1 MNRRAAPWIA
11 CASCCAL
18 VLAAMLWLTVT
29 ALRLDR
35 AERGARA
42 LAAAEEAVR
51 LALWR
56 MELVLAPLLTQ
67 ENAQPYFVY
76 GAFYPAERA
85 YGRMFAG
92 VAAGELLVPSPF
104 LAGATAHVRLH
115 FQIDPAGAMHSPEA
129 PEGALRALAERH
141 GLVEN
146 EDLDARTA
154 LLAEIRPHLDR
165 AALAGIPQLERPPP
179 RDLVQVAVPAAND
192 LQQAQIAET
201 QLDQPSAQGQTPAQ
215 TEQLLVQQRK
225 STIEFQARN
234 EAQRQALNTNVVLP
248 QEAAPFF
255 PVKGGLSSSQ
265 VIHGPMTAL
274 WSGAHLVLARRVA
287 VGGGEYLQGCV
298 LNWPSLRQF
307 LLAAVR
313 DVLPDPDIEP
323 YPHAAARS
331 PERLL
336 AGIPARLIPGDLP
349 EEPVPFFSPIRV
361 ALLVAWPCLLLA
373 AGAIL
378 SLLAGAI
385 RLSER
390 RGAFVSSVTHELR
403 TPLTTFRM
411 YAEMLAEG
419 MVPAEEQRTQY
430 LRTLCTEADRLSHLV
445 ENVLAYSR
453 IERRRAVFPHETLTA
468 GDLLL
473 RTQERLKERAVR
485 AGMQLVVEPSAEA
498 SAAVVRTCPSA
509 VEQIL
514 FNLVDNACKYA
525 AGAGDARIHVTAEA
539 VRGGAAIVVAD
550 HGPGIEAGRLGA
562 LFAPFA
568 KSARQAADSAPGVG
582 LGLALCRRLAREI
595 GGRLVYDPRPPGG
608 ARFVLRLRG

>member
-1 MNRRAAPWIA
+1 MSRRAVPWVA

-29 ALRLDR
+29 ALRVDR
-35 AERGARA
+35 AERDARA
-42 LAAAEEAVR
+42 LAAAEESVR

-92 VAAGELLVPSPF
+92 FAAGELLVPSPF
-104 LAGATAHVRLH
+104 LAGATPHVRLH
-115 FQIDPAGAMHSPEA
+115 FQIDPGGALHSPEA
-129 PEGALRALAERH
+129 PEGALRALAERQ
-141 GLVEN
+141 GLVTGE
-146 EDLDARTA
+146 ELDARAA
-154 LLAEIRPHLDR
+154 LLAELGPHLGR
-165 AALAGIPQLERPPP
+165 AALAGIPGIEQPQQ
-179 RDLVQVAVPAAND
+179 RDLVQAAAPPPD
-192 LQQAQIAET
+192 GPQRTQTAEAQFA
-201 QLDQPSAQGQTPAQ
+201 QPPAQGRTSPQQ
-215 TEQLLVQQRK
+215 EQMLVQQRK

-234 EAQRQALNTNVVLP
+234 EAQRQAFASNTIVQ

-255 PVKGGLSSSQ
+255 SAKGGIPSQ
-265 VIHGPMTAL
+265 VLHGPMTAL
-274 WSGAHLVLARRVA
+274 WSGAHLVLARRVT

-298 LNWPSLRQF
+298 LDWPSLRQF

-313 DVLPDPDIEP
+313 DILPGPDIEP

-336 AGIPARLIPGDLP
+336 AGIPARLLPGALP
-349 EEPVPFFSPIRV
+349 EEPAPFFSPIRV

-373 AGAIL
+373 AGALL

-419 MVPAEEQRTQY
+419 MVPSEEQRTQY

-453 IERRRAVFPHETLTA
+453 IERRRAVFAHETLTA

-473 RTQERLKERAVR
+473 RTRERLVERADR
-485 AGMQLVVEPSAEA
+485 AGMQLVVESPDAA

-539 VRGGAAIVVAD
+539 ARGGAAIAVAD
-550 HGPGIEAGRLGA
+550 HGPGIEAGRLRA

-595 GGRLVYDPRPPGG
+595 GASLAYDPRPPGG
-608 ARFVLRLRG
+608 ARFVLRLKG